1 MLLGPLALALALTA
15 PPPANEEIPGGY
27 FEFGEV
33 REPEPDEGDTKLLIG
48 SILFPLGLLRT
59 GAGAAMLVSASPARC
74 QDRFGQNSSA
84 KTCKNLRTYGWVGTG
99 YGSLMAVTGATF
111 LVWGLVLRSRHRAW
125 KRRNS
130 IAIAP
135 HLGLGQ
141 GGGGLIFNWRF

>member
-1 MLLGPLALALALTA
+1 VLLGPLALALTLAA

-33 REPEPDEGDTKLLIG
+33 REPEPDEGDTKRLIG

-59 GAGAAMLVSASPARC
+59 GAGAAMLISASPARC
-74 QDRFGQNSSA
+74 QARFGQHTSA
-84 KTCKNLRTYGWVGTG
+84 ETCKNLRTYGWVGTG
-99 YGSLMAVTGATF
+99 YGGLMAVTGATF

-125 KRRNS
+125 KRRNN

-135 HLGLGQ
+135 HLSRSGSGLVFK
-141 GGGGLIFNWRF
+141 LRF